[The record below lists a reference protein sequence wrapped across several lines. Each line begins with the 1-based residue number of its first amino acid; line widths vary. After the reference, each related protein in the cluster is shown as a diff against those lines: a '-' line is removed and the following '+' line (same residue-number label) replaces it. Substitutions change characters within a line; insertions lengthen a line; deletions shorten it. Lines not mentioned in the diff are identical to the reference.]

1 MSGNNLVVC
10 VGELLIDFFCMDID
24 VDLKAGTSFVKRA
37 GGAPANVTAAI
48 AKLGGNAALVGKV
61 GSDPFGTFLIDVM
74 KEVKVDTS
82 MVTRDTQV
90 QTTMAFVSLQANG
103 ERDFVFYRGADEQ
116 LNIEELNLDKVMAA
130 KVLHF
135 GSATAMLGG
144 TALITY
150 FKLMDIAKEKGIFLS
165 FDPNFRGNLWE
176 GREKE
181 FVERTKRAISKAD
194 LVKVSEEE
202 LKLISGLN
210 DLKAAVLSLHQLGAK
225 IITVTLGENGTL
237 VSNGKKQ
244 SIISSIH
251 VKSIDSTGAGDA
263 FIGALLHR
271 ISNEENLSIF
281 LDDYTKH
288 EEMVAFANKVGA
300 LTCTKIGAIS
310 ALPTLDEVVTVK
322 N

>member
-1 MSGNNLVVC
+1 MSGKNLVVC

-24 VDLKAGTSFVKRA
+24 VDLKAGSSFVKRA

-48 AKLGGNAALVGKV
+48 AKLGGTAALVSKV

-74 KEVKVDTS
+74 KEVKVDTAL
-82 MVTRDTQV
+82 VTRDDQV
-90 QTTMAFVSLQANG
+90 KTTMAFVSLQANG
-103 ERDFVFYRGADEQ
+103 ERDFVFFRGADEQ
-116 LNIEELNLDKVMAA
+116 LNIDELNLERVMAA

-150 FKLMDIAKEKGIFLS
+150 FNLMEIAKEKGIFLS
-165 FDPNFRGNLWE
+165 FDPNFRANLWE

-181 FVERTKRAISKAD
+181 FVELTKRAISKAD

-210 DLKAAVLSLHQLGAK
+210 DVKAGVLSLHQLGAK
-225 IITVTLGENGTL
+225 MITVTLGENGTF
-237 VSNGKKQ
+237 VSNGDEQ
-244 SIISSIH
+244 SIISSIP

-263 FIGALLHR
+263 FIGALLYQ
-271 ISNEENLSIF
+271 ISNEENLSMF
-281 LDDYTKH
+281 LNDYNKQKD
-288 EEMVAFANKVGA
+288 MVSFANKVGA

-310 ALPTLDEVVTVK
+310 ALPTLDEVVMK
-322 N
+322 K

>member
-24 VDLKAGTSFVKRA
+24 VDLKAGSSFVKRA

-74 KEVKVDTS
+74 KEVKVDTAL
-82 MVTRDTQV
+82 VTRDDQV

-103 ERDFVFYRGADEQ
+103 ERDFVFFRGADEQ
-116 LNIEELNLDKVMAA
+116 LNIGELNLEKVMAA

-144 TALITY
+144 TVLITY
-150 FKLMDIAKEKGIFLS
+150 FNLMKIAKEKGIFLS
-165 FDPNFRGNLWE
+165 FDPNFRANLWE
-176 GREKE
+176 GRENE
-181 FVERTKRAISKAD
+181 FVELTKRAISKAD

-210 DLKAAVLSLHQLGAK
+210 DVKAGVLSLHQLGAK
-225 IITVTLGENGTL
+225 MITVTLGENGTF
-237 VSNGKKQ
+237 VSNGDEQ
-244 SIISSIH
+244 SIISSIP

-263 FIGALLHR
+263 FIGALLYQ

-281 LDDYTKH
+281 LNDYNKQK
-288 EEMVAFANKVGA
+288 EMVTFANKVGA

-310 ALPTLDEVVTVK
+310 ALPTLDEVVMK
-322 N
+322 K